1 MGYVRS
7 IAHHTASA
15 ARHAGDTVWIRGGN
29 GQAFSPLDT
38 VDLGDA
44 TPGFDWSNLVT
55 GLVKSGAE
63 VYGSIASG
71 QANKDAAN
79 TAAKSAAASA
89 AAQAAMA
96 KQDADAQLQLQKLKS
111 STTTSVLKSVLPW
124 TLGGV
129 FALAVVGMGVHFAL
143 NRKRR

>member
-15 ARHAGDTVWIRGGN
+15 ALHAGDTVWIRGGN
-29 GQAFSPLDT
+29 GQAFTPLDT
-38 VDLGDA
+38 VDLGDD
-44 TPGFDWSNLVT
+44 GSFDWGKLVT
-55 GLVKSGAE
+55 GVISSGAQ

-79 TAAKSAAASA
+79 IAAKSAASAA
-89 AAQAAMA
+89 AAQAAAA
-96 KQDADAQLQLQKLKS
+96 KQESDTQLQLQKLKS
-111 STTTSVLKSVLPW
+111 STTTSVLKTVLPW